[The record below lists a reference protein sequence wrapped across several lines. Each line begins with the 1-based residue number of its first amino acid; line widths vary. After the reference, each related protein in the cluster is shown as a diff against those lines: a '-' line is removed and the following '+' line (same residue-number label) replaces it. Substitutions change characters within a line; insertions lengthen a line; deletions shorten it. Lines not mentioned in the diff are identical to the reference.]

1 MSVASSGDSE
11 IYARFNRVRRVWAVA
26 PINGEARR
34 LAALHRQLVD
44 RLKPG
49 DRIVYLG
56 NYLGPGDGAVEVVD
70 ALLRFRALM
79 LARRRAFACD
89 LAYLRGAQE
98 AIWQKLQELQFAPNP
113 REVLPWILGRGLESA
128 LLSYGV
134 DPRLGE
140 AACREGTMAITRW
153 TRALR
158 GAIDVHPG
166 HRQWLSMLRR
176 AAFTE
181 DGALLFA
188 HAGVDPRT
196 PLEMQRD
203 AFWWGAAG
211 VDMLALTR
219 PYYGFKRVI
228 CGVDRA
234 SRGLSEG
241 AHAALVDGGTGPD
254 RALVAAC
261 FGVDGAVQDRLAA

>member
-1 MSVASSGDSE
+1 MAFSSDNE
-11 IYARFNRVRRVWAVA
+11 IYARFNRARRVWAVA
-26 PINGEARR
+26 PVNGEARR
-34 LAALHRQLVD
+34 LVALHRQLVD
-44 RLKPG
+44 RLEPG

-56 NYLGPGDGAVEVVD
+56 NYLGPGDNAVAAID
-70 ALLRFRALM
+70 ALLRFRALT

-113 REVLPWILGRGLESA
+113 REVLPWILSRGLRPA

-134 DPRLGE
+134 DPRQGE

-153 TRALR
+153 TGALR

-166 HRQWLSMLRR
+166 HRQWLSALRR

-181 DGALLFA
+181 DGALLFV
-188 HAGVDPRT
+188 HAGVDPHK

-211 VDMLALTR
+211 ADMLALTR
-219 PYYGFKRVI
+219 PYFGFKRVV
-228 CGVDRA
+228 CGVDKA
-234 SRGLSEG
+234 HRGLIEG
-241 AHAALVDGGTGPD
+241 THAVLVDGGAGPD
-254 RALVAAC
+254 RELVAAC
-261 FGVDGAVQDRLAA
+261 FGVDGAVQDQLAA